1 MLEVQPGDSVKII
14 GGKYCGK
21 NGIVIRRTKRMVVI
35 RLAETVTEVRIMIE
49 NAVRAAV
56 EPDKV
61 KSVEMN
67 HQESALTVAA
77 VKEELVKMQA
87 RIDELVMLLNKMQ
100 T

>member
-1 MLEVQPGDSVKII
+1 MLEVQPGDSVRII

-35 RLAETVTEVRIMIE
+35 RLADTMTEVRIMIE
-49 NAVRAAV
+49 NAVRPAV
-56 EPDKV
+56 ELDKV

-67 HQESALTVAA
+67 RQKSALLVAA

-87 RIDELVMLLNKMQ
+87 RIDELVMLLSKMQ